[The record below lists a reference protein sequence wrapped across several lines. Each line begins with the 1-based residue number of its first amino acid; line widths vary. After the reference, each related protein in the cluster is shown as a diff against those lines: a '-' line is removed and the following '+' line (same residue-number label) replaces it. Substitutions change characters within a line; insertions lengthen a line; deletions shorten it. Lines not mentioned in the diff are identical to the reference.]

1 MKTFGGH
8 THAIK
13 IASFLEL
20 IKKSIKERER
30 ERERE
35 IEKRKKSEKLEKK
48 ETLDKKEKK
57 K

>member
-1 MKTFGGH
+1 MKTFGSH

-13 IASFLEL
+13 IASFLEI

-30 ERERE
+30 ERE
-35 IEKRKKSEKLEKK
+35 IEKRKKNEKLEKK